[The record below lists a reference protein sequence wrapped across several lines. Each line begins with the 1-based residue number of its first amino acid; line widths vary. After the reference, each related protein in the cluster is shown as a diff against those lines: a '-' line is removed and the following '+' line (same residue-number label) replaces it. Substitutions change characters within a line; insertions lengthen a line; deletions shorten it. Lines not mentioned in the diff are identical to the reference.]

1 MLLINEAK
9 TMFIIVFTMI
19 IIVATI
25 IDIVF
30 TKIGGILRRPKC
42 IVMIWSCTNKRR
54 MVGSAGDNRNAP
66 TNIES
71 TRNIIT

>member
-1 MLLINEAK
+1 ML
-9 TMFIIVFTMI
+9 

-30 TKIGGILRRPKC
+30 TKIGGILKRPKC
-42 IVMIWSCTNKRR
+42 IVMKWSCTNKRR

-71 TRNIIT
+71 TRNIIA

>member
-30 TKIGGILRRPKC
+30 YE
-42 IVMIWSCTNKRR
+42 
-54 MVGSAGDNRNAP
+54 NR
-66 TNIES
+66 
-71 TRNIIT
+71 

>member
-30 TKIGGILRRPKC
+30 TKIGSILKRPKC
-42 IVMIWSCTNKRR
+42 LVMKWSCTN
-54 MVGSAGDNRNAP
+54 
-66 TNIES
+66 
-71 TRNIIT
+71 